1 MKPLASELK
10 RPPPSADA
18 APPARLVPPLS
29 GMSASGASDH
39 GLNGVLSVF
48 CCVPVPDDIPDVVP
62 DDEPDDV
69 PAVVEKACAAGSTMP
84 NCGRQRLQRNAAALG
99 LDRKLLRRPPILRGQ
114 RGVGGADAGLL
125 VRSSRAWSR
134 FDSSPAVCPPAP

>member
-10 RPPPSADA
+10 RPPPSAEA
-18 APPARLVPPLS
+18 APPAKLVPPVS

-62 DDEPDDV
+62 DDEPDVV
-69 PAVVEKACAAGSTMP
+69 PDVVENACAAGSTMP
-84 NCGRQRLQRNAAALG
+84 NCAASVCNG
-99 LDRKLLRRPPILRGQ
+99 MPRRWASTASCCVGPQFCAVSAVSAAPIP
-114 RGVGGADAGLL
+114 ACWFA
-125 VRSSRAWSR
+125 SRA
-134 FDSSPAVCPPAP
+134 

>member
-18 APPARLVPPLS
+18 APPAKLVPPVS
-29 GMSASGASDH
+29 GMSASGASDQ

-69 PAVVEKACAAGSTMP
+69 PAILQQTADEVASEALAAMRQGATAVKLFPASAVGPRYLTDLAGPLPGARIMP
-84 NCGRQRLQRNAAALG
+84 V
-99 LDRKLLRRPPILRGQ
+99 RRT
-114 RGVGGADAGLL
+114 
-125 VRSSRAWSR
+125 
-134 FDSSPAVCPPAP
+134 